1 MGKHKSIMQGMV
13 FLILLCGGSGL
24 TWAEEEAEAPVI
36 PWDDTSPVCV
46 AWEADKLFMLVSN
59 ENPVG
64 INCSGV
70 FLLEKTDEG
79 TVGVLDVPVL
89 GFDSGEKSRDEEVA
103 EILGADGAKS
113 ISFKT
118 KPYTRSDWRINVM
131 DAKGR
136 VDGVLTIAGKE
147 TPVTLSFVAEGD
159 YLLGRLETSFTAL
172 RLEPPSVGWGSI
184 ALVRDPLVLH
194 FRVKKTL
201 TQIF

>member
-1 MGKHKSIMQGMV
+1 MRKPKNVIQGMV
-13 FLILLCGGSGL
+13 FLLLLCGGSSL
-24 TWAEEEAEAPVI
+24 ALAEDEAPVI

-59 ENPVG
+59 EKPVG

-70 FLLEKTDEG
+70 FLLEKTPDG

-89 GFDSGEKSRDEEVA
+89 GFDSGEKSRDEDVA

-118 KPYTRSDWRINVM
+118 NPYTRSDWRINVM
-131 DAKGR
+131 DAKGK
-136 VDGVLTIAGKE
+136 VEGVLTIAGKE

-159 YLLGRLETSFTAL
+159 YLVGRLETSFTAL

-194 FRVKKTL
+194 FRVLKTL